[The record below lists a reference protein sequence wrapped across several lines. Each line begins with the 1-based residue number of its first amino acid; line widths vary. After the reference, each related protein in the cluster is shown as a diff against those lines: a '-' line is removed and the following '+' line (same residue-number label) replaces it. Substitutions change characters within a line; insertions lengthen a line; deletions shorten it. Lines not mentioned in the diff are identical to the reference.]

1 MSLVTKKNI
10 PGSGQI
16 VKGFG
21 DDLGFD
27 GFDPEKN
34 WYDGKS
40 KLIIPPSGQVKGFG
54 DDLGIDTFDPEGIP
68 STGKIQNTMNPMS
81 SNNIIIPPSGQIQA
95 SGTGGGSKGAGQ
107 LLIPESG
114 QIMGGGYT
122 PGSNYGDDPGIDEVR
137 PARPGTVS
145 GGKMNKKI
153 VPKSGQI
160 IK

>member
-21 DDLGFD
+21 DDLGID
-27 GFDPEKN
+27 G
-34 WYDGKS
+34 
-40 KLIIPPSGQVKGFG
+40 
-54 DDLGIDTFDPEGIP
+54 FDPEGIP

-81 SNNIIIPPSGQIQA
+81 SNNIIIPPSGQI
-95 SGTGGGSKGAGQ
+95 
-107 LLIPESG
+107 
-114 QIMGGGYT
+114 MGGGYT
-122 PGSNYGDDPGIDEVR
+122 PGNNYGDDPGIDEVR